1 MWMRHRSSYKKR
13 GAVSLRR
20 VPPYTLF
27 QPYNPLGKVATSEG
41 LEPPTSKVEAW
52 RSIQLSYEA
61 IVVREVGFEP
71 TTNGLKGRYSNR

>member
-1 MWMRHRSSYKKR
+1 MAASIGG

-27 QPYNPLGKVATSEG
+27 QPCDPRGKMATSEG

-61 IVVREVGFEP
+61 IIGEGGGIP
-71 TTNGLKGRYSNR
+71 SISGRAGGI